1 VRAASLVFGLFLFAV
16 GIVALLESKL
26 GLSPWDVLNQGLAK
40 HSPLTFGLANIVVGL
55 AVLVLAWALGAPPG
69 VGTVANAVL
78 IGLFI
83 DGLTRVGSVDALAD
97 GSLAAR
103 AGLLPLGIALM
114 GIGSAFYIGA
124 NYGAGPR
131 DSLMLVVSHRSR
143 RRIGLV
149 RAGLE
154 ACALAIGFVLGG
166 TVGIGTL
173 AFALLIGP
181 AVEASFWLLGRSP
194 LATPRGLCGSEPLS
208 PELSRIQGD
217 AAENRVERT

>member
-1 VRAASLVFGLFLFAV
+1 MRAVSLVFGLFLFAV

-40 HSPLTFGLANIVVGL
+40 HSPLTFGFANIVVGL
-55 AVLVLAWALGAPPG
+55 AVLVLVWVLGAPPG
-69 VGTVANAVL
+69 IGTVANAVL

-83 DGLTRVGSVDALAD
+83 EGLTRIGAVESLAD
-97 GSLAAR
+97 APLAAR

-114 GIGSAFYIGA
+114 GVGSAFYIGA

-131 DSLMLVVSHRSR
+131 DSLMLVLARRSG

-154 ACALAIGFVLGG
+154 ASALAVGYVLGG
-166 TVGIGTL
+166 TVGVGTL

-181 AVEASFWLLGRSP
+181 SVEASFWLLGRSP
-194 LATPRGLCGSEPLS
+194 LATPQRLCGSEPL
-208 PELSRIQGD
+208 
-217 AAENRVERT
+217 TT